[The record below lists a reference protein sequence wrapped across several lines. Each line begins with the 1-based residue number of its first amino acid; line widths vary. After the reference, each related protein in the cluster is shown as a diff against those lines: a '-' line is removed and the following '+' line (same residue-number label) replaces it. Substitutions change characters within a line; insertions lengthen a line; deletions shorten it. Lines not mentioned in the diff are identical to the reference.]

1 MNSAKTYSSK
11 KFKMISLAKLLTFQS
26 ALSRAKEPLPQ
37 QKRKKSKKKKKPPEN
52 RKPPHLPQSNGI
64 SRDNSNEALLK
75 GPDTPIEYSKDV
87 EMTDVAAD
95 VSSIFN
101 YCFSW
106 NSHLT

>member
-1 MNSAKTYSSK
+1 
-11 KFKMISLAKLLTFQS
+11 MISLAKLLTFQS

>member
-1 MNSAKTYSSK
+1 
-11 KFKMISLAKLLTFQS
+11 
-26 ALSRAKEPLPQ
+26 
-37 QKRKKSKKKKKPPEN
+37 
-52 RKPPHLPQSNGI
+52 
-64 SRDNSNEALLK
+64 LLK

-106 NSHLT
+106 NSHLTSVNLNTFNKIFESQIIMRRKKTNGPKQNSQHWLRLNVSSS